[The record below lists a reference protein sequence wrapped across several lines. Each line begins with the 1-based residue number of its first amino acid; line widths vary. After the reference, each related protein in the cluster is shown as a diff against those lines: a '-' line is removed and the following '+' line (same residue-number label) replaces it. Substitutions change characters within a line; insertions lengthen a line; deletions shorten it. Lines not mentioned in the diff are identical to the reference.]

1 MDVDTVSIAAA
12 VKRRYIQSPTL
23 CCPCHKVNR
32 LSGWSRCPFPLDLSL
47 HLPEPCKTVG
57 PVVLWELSLL
67 CVIWPAEGRK
77 PTQTVNNERLLA
89 FETEQAKRNTKHS
102 SERTVITHKAVSA
115 LLEGLLLCV
124 NDLSCLWRSALWLQL
139 WLLKS
144 CNHGAEG
151 NKDVIYGWFHNR
163 WLSRMTL
170 SPSHKSIA
178 LCTFCT
184 FWAFHARREA
194 ASLKEQRSWS
204 QTQPLEDRLPDFSIS
219 FCCDS
224 HSETT
229 RRKTDGGW
237 VPVSQAS
244 SPPPAY
250 PHLQKSRR
258 QMERLDGDHGVTDA
272 AEQAGA
278 VLQESALPS
287 LAATDWLFKRF
298 IPSVK

>member
-1 MDVDTVSIAAA
+1 MDVDRVSVAVA

-102 SERTVITHKAVSA
+102 SERTVITHKPVSA

-124 NDLSCLWRSALWLQL
+124 SDLSCLWRSALWLQL

-163 WLSRMTL
+163 WLSKMTL
-170 SPSHKSIA
+170 SPSHKSIG

-184 FWAFHARREA
+184 FGPFMHVEKQLLWKNNVHEA
-194 ASLKEQRSWS
+194 K
-204 QTQPLEDRLPDFSIS
+204 PNCF
-219 FCCDS
+219 
-224 HSETT
+224 SETDFQILALAFVAILT
-229 RRKTDGGW
+229 RRPPIGRRMVGGSLC
-237 VPVSQAS
+237 PSHPALLLLIHIFR
-244 SPPPAY
+244 SPRD
-250 PHLQKSRR
+250 KWK
-258 QMERLDGDHGVTDA
+258 D
-272 AEQAGA
+272 
-278 VLQESALPS
+278 
-287 LAATDWLFKRF
+287 
-298 IPSVK
+298 